1 MSSVTLSL
9 FAINVTLP
17 ALAKRAPVAYAYL
30 LHALDTGVDLDVP
43 LVPSALD
50 ELEQACMLYAARC
63 EIGGGGGVRGRAHIV
78 ERQAR
83 VRAAAMHAS
92 NAQCRRMRARDQRV
106 HVPATSVP
114 LPRRAGRTRRAEHVA
129 ARQRPRRR
137 APTRAQ
143 TKLERGS
150 ERPGTLNCLHLS
162 LIRTKRPTMSFCDR
176 CGSLYKVE
184 EASGAAAAIAVEGLV
199 ARCTGCNRCENV
211 RAAFDKGIRESFS
224 TSDTF
229 LFKYGIEPMNPD
241 GSKFGAVKDVTRERA
256 VVDEKCPK
264 CSHKG
269 LNFYTM
275 QLRSVDEGQ
284 TVFDECPKCGHTFSQ
299 NN

>member
-1 MSSVTLSL
+1 M
-9 FAINVTLP
+9 I
-17 ALAKRAPVAYAYL
+17 
-30 LHALDTGVDLDVP
+30 
-43 LVPSALD
+43 
-50 ELEQACMLYAARC
+50 
-63 EIGGGGGVRGRAHIV
+63 
-78 ERQAR
+78 
-83 VRAAAMHAS
+83 
-92 NAQCRRMRARDQRV
+92 
-106 HVPATSVP
+106 
-114 LPRRAGRTRRAEHVA
+114 
-129 ARQRPRRR
+129 
-137 APTRAQ
+137 
-143 TKLERGS
+143 
-150 ERPGTLNCLHLS
+150 CLHLS
-162 LIRTKRPTMSFCDR
+162 PIRTKRPKMSFCDR

-184 EASGAAAAIAVEGLV
+184 EASGAAAAIAVDGLV

-211 RAAFDKGIRESFS
+211 RAAFDKGVMESFS

-241 GSKFGAVKDVTRERA
+241 GSKFGVVKDVTRERA

-284 TVFDECPKCGHTFSQ
+284 TVFYECPKCGHTFSQ

>member
-1 MSSVTLSL
+1 M
-9 FAINVTLP
+9 I
-17 ALAKRAPVAYAYL
+17 
-30 LHALDTGVDLDVP
+30 
-43 LVPSALD
+43 
-50 ELEQACMLYAARC
+50 
-63 EIGGGGGVRGRAHIV
+63 
-78 ERQAR
+78 
-83 VRAAAMHAS
+83 
-92 NAQCRRMRARDQRV
+92 
-106 HVPATSVP
+106 
-114 LPRRAGRTRRAEHVA
+114 
-129 ARQRPRRR
+129 
-137 APTRAQ
+137 
-143 TKLERGS
+143 
-150 ERPGTLNCLHLS
+150 CLHLS

-211 RAAFDKGIRESFS
+211 RAAFDKGIMESFS

-284 TVFDECPKCGHTFSQ
+284 TVFYECPKCGHTFSQ